1 LAFAVEYIV
10 IYGLNV
16 PEFALN
22 GPSKAAIYIYGG
34 FHRLAWAMAVGWV
47 VFACC
52 RGYGGKFVSI
62 LKLFFISKNILY
74 IAQQYIIRC
83 LFKLMQQNYVFMEYV
98 FV

>member
-1 LAFAVEYIV
+1 MAFAVGYIV

-16 PEFALN
+16 PEFAVN

-62 LKLFFISKNILY
+62 LKLCFNIKSSLY
-74 IAQQYIIRC
+74 EFKKYIIS
-83 LFKLMQQNYVFMEYV
+83 YVFE
-98 FV
+98 